1 MKAPM
6 TMAKVF
12 AALTSLTMFME
23 NLLPRPSVFE
33 LAVCGC
39 SDATARAWF
48 IATRK
53 TSPYMTRTMRRG
65 RKKSIAVTTV

>member
-1 MKAPM
+1 MMKAPM

-39 SDATARAWF
+39 SDATARA
-48 IATRK
+48 
-53 TSPYMTRTMRRG
+53 
-65 RKKSIAVTTV
+65 